1 MPQLSRPA
9 IAAALLA
16 TLLLS
21 ACHGGG
27 GSREDSSGPR
37 TNIDLA
43 VTALAVSPSAADP
56 EDILTV
62 SGTIQNLG
70 IEAANPLP
78 GDSFAIRLNL
88 SKDGT
93 FELKE
98 AGFLE
103 RIIAD
108 PIPPGGTHDFSYD
121 APFGG
126 GDTLSIFGN
135 FCNSLD
141 CRPPE
146 TGVVGVKV
154 DSGNTIAELD
164 EGNNFAF
171 EPLEVVGTHVVATFT
186 GCNFGQITGT
196 SGCTLT
202 VSDPFFSF
210 TSHRPC
216 SNCGDATEE
225 VFPNEL
231 YRTITVSLRLTGCTA
246 NQAPNGEC
254 GGSWRISSA
263 TAKPGLPV
271 STRIT
276 DIQCHAFFGDPPD
289 VGCSEVVEIRDAN
302 Y

>member
-27 GSREDSSGPR
+27 GSRKDSSGPR

-43 VTALAVSPSAADP
+43 VTALAVSPAAADP

-98 AGFLE
+98 VGFVE
-103 RIIAD
+103 RNITV
-108 PIPPGGTHDFSYD
+108 PIPPGAAHDFSYD

-135 FCNSLD
+135 FCNSPA
-141 CRPPE
+141 CTPPE

-196 SGCTLT
+196 SGCNLT

-210 TSHRPC
+210 TSHWPC

-231 YRTITVSLRLTGCTA
+231 HRTITVSLRLRGCTA
-246 NQAPNGEC
+246 NQVPSGVCA
-254 GGSWRISSA
+254 GSWRITSA
-263 TAKPGLPV
+263 TVKPGLPV
-271 STRIT
+271 STKVA
-276 DIQCHAFFGDPPD
+276 DIICQAFFGDGPD
-289 VGCSEVVEIRDAN
+289 VACSRVVEIRDPN